1 MNLKSQI
8 HRISCFPY
16 RHFEHS
22 REIFLALC
30 SFLLLSQKVS
40 HFPLSHIGRYTGVQE
55 RSLHFARDDDTGIAL
70 SQHILYTMRGLSIP
84 HTVISSVAR
93 NLPCTLFFLAPFAK
107 GFPFSALSC
116 SLRRSIPVF
125 CYHTYGAIPVCKKD
139 PSTSLGMTLRKW
151 RFPNIPFI
159 RNVGYPSPIP
169 SFRAQREIF
178 LALRAF
184 LLPSQMD
191 SRFLLSHIRHY
202 PFLPERS
209 LDFAR
214 DDDTGIALS
223 KHIRCTLRKINP
235 FFPPHTV
242 ISSAVEKSSL
252 HSALSYSF
260 RKNFPLFRCLT

>member
-1 MNLKSQI
+1 
-8 HRISCFPY
+8 
-16 RHFEHS
+16 
-22 REIFLALC
+22 
-30 SFLLLSQKVS
+30 
-40 HFPLSHIGRYTGVQE
+40 
-55 RSLHFARDDDTGIAL
+55 
-70 SQHILYTMRGLSIP
+70 
-84 HTVISSVAR
+84 
-93 NLPCTLFFLAPFAK
+93 
-107 GFPFSALSC
+107 
-116 SLRRSIPVF
+116 
-125 CYHTYGAIPVCKKD
+125 
-139 PSTSLGMTLRKW
+139 MTLRKW
-151 RFPNIPFI
+151 RFPNIPVI

-235 FFPPHTV
+235 FSPPYRHFECSREILLALCSFLLLSQKFPP
-242 ISSAVEKSSL
+242 
-252 HSALSYSF
+252 
-260 RKNFPLFRCLT
+260 FPLSHIGRYTSVQERSLGSAFDDIAGKTLTQHVLSLSPRNTIPFLLVYLFPHTYNKMRETLIQSRNLISHVFSTI